1 MNTHTETF
9 AVTLPQVPAEKRRLD
24 LMPPTE
30 EITLSGEKLK
40 QGKSGSTGGNEAR
53 LDQAAGLYSSH
64 QSSAPD
70 RGRDSARFHAAAVAL
85 SLLIEP

>member
-1 MNTHTETF
+1 MNTYTETF
-9 AVTLPQVPAEKRRLD
+9 AVTLPKVPAEKRWLD

-30 EITLSGEKLK
+30 EITLSGDKLK
-40 QGKSGSTGGNEAR
+40 QGKSGSRGGNEAR

-70 RGRDSARFHAAAVAL
+70 RGHASTRFQAAAVAL